1 MASGKELKELAS
13 ESNAPSTGFLPDALS
28 TISRGVSNMVS
39 GDVEIRRQ
47 MQLDQLSPGERL
59 KYIASTAEISAETPI
74 ETTGTAFGTGFVNT
88 IPFAVGIGVLSQ
100 AVPQAR
106 AASGAG
112 RIVTGLQNAI
122 SNYGRAFRSSPGTTI
137 AGESFT
143 GGVAGASGFTL
154 ERAFPDLPGARL
166 IGELG
171 GGLSAGYVPQALK
184 LAPSLKIFS
193 SLKQRMAPSA
203 ARQRASDILAAGDR
217 QGALRALRE
226 AEELSPGAAISTFTR
241 TESPVYSAFEKAI
254 IKGAEDGNLSERI
267 ATSIEQTNSAIR
279 NDLTFGGASEQDISN
294 LFENQVQLFGNLLD
308 ARMQIAT
315 SRANT
320 AISKVQPQDVKEAI
334 EPVVRDEL
342 SVALREA
349 REFEDELYKAID
361 QEDIVNVN
369 ISKIARNQADA
380 TLATAQKGNMPNAA
394 RFLDPENTA
403 FIGDQTSIFQIRGIQ
418 SELRA
423 EARAARA
430 GDNPNFQRARLAEDI
445 ADSITEDIANI
456 YVNSADENTV
466 ATAVAFSRE
475 LNQRFNQGDVARIL
489 RRDRTGAESI
499 DPSKTLTATLG
510 AGKQKNTVAYDR
522 ILQAVSGKPEVQQ
535 AMEEFLRFNFFRGQ
549 EFNARDAQ
557 NFLISNQDL
566 MNRMP
571 AFRSEIQNAIRT
583 NNTESLLRSRR
594 EGRPFLSPKQNKAII
609 YIEQGAEDAFN
620 KVLSSRTTARDMRS
634 LMIMAGRDT
643 TGEATAG
650 LKTSFADFLLNKSTS
665 NISLPNG
672 TTRQIVDGAK
682 FRALVD
688 DKRTKQAIITLFS
701 KEERARLERA
711 SRTVNALSRQLASRT
726 PVELFAEQDMNLLQR
741 AALRISGASVGRG
754 LGTGT
759 LQAPQLVADI
769 FENMARGGI
778 IGAERRLLEDAIF
791 DEDLFKAL
799 LENPSD
805 GPISIKSQRALR
817 AWAAQT
823 LATYGNEQQGDT
835 EANIQ

>member
-1 MASGKELKELAS
+1 MASGKELKEIAS
-13 ESNAPSTGFLPDALS
+13 QSDAPSTGFLPDALS
-28 TISRGVSNMVS
+28 TIRRGVASMVS

-47 MQLDQLSPGERL
+47 MQLDQLSPSERL
-59 KYIASTAEISAETPI
+59 RYLASTAEISAETPI

-88 IPFAVGIGVLSQ
+88 VPFAVGIGVLAQ

-112 RIVTGLQNAI
+112 RIITGLQNAI
-122 SNYGRAFRSSPGTTI
+122 SNYGRVFRSRPGATI
-137 AGESFT
+137 SGESFI

-154 ERAFPDLPGARL
+154 ERAYPNLPGARI

-171 GGLSAGYVPQALK
+171 GGLGAGYVPHALK
-184 LAPSLKIFS
+184 HIPSLQIFN
-193 SLKQRMAPSA
+193 SLKNRVAPSA
-203 ARQRASDILAAGDR
+203 ARQRAADILASGDR
-217 QGALRALRE
+217 QNALRALQE
-226 AEELSPGAAISTFTR
+226 AEELSPGAEISTFTR

-254 IKGAEDGNLSERI
+254 INGAEEGNLSERL
-267 ATSIEQTNSAIR
+267 ANSIEQTNAAIR

-294 LFENQVQLFGNLLD
+294 LFENQVQLFRDLLD
-308 ARMQIAT
+308 ARMQVAA

-320 AISKVQPQDVKEAI
+320 AIHRVQPQDVREAI

-342 SVALREA
+342 SLALRQA
-349 REFEDELYKAID
+349 REFEEELYKAID
-361 QEDIVNVN
+361 QENIVNVN
-369 ISKIARNQADA
+369 ISKIARSQADES
-380 TLATAQKGNMPNAA
+380 LATAQKGNMPNAA
-394 RFLDPENTA
+394 RFLDPESSA
-403 FIGDQTSIFQIRGIQ
+403 YIGDQTSIFEIRGIQ

-430 GDNPNFQRARLAEDI
+430 GDNPNFQRARLAEEI

-456 YVNSADENTV
+456 YVDSAEENTV

-475 LNQRFNQGDVARIL
+475 LNQRFNQGDVARVL

-510 AGKQKNTVAYDR
+510 AGRQKNTVAYDR

-583 NNTESLLRSRR
+583 SNSESLLRSRR
-594 EGRPFLSPKQNKAII
+594 EGRPFLSPSQNKAII
-609 YIEQGAEDAFN
+609 YIEQGAEEAFN

-634 LMIMAGRDT
+634 LITMARRDT
-643 TGEATAG
+643 TGEALSG
-650 LKTSFADFLLNKSTS
+650 LKTSFADFLLNKSSS
-665 NISLPNG
+665 NVTLPNG
-672 TTRQIVDGAK
+672 TTPNIVDGAK
-682 FRALVD
+682 FRALVE
-688 DKRTKQAIITLFS
+688 DKRTKQAIMTLFS
-701 KEERARLERA
+701 REERARLERA
-711 SRTVNALSRQLASRT
+711 SRTVDAMSRQLASRT
-726 PVELFAEQDMNLLQR
+726 PVELFAERDMNLLQR
-741 AALRISGASVGRG
+741 AALRISGASMGRG

-769 FENMARGGI
+769 FENMAKGGI
-778 IGAERRLLEDAIF
+778 IGAERKLLEDAIF

-799 LENPSD
+799 LERPSD
-805 GPISIKSQRALR
+805 GPMSRKSQRALR

-823 LATYGNEQQGDT
+823 LSTYGDEQQEQD
-835 EANIQ
+835 